1 MITRKGEVLEIQDKA
16 ESKDNGVASNK
27 DNFFLIFKFI
37 LLSYNTTEVLPPLAP
52 LLPVSHPYLS
62 PPPYSLPLPG
72 SQGISEIMY
81 AFVFSS
87 VFTNFLIPSMCVT
100 RGLSFYFLLLIGG
113 CVTVFYRLKIS
124 YNHKR

>member
-1 MITRKGEVLEIQDKA
+1 MITRKGQVLEIQDKA

-62 PPPYSLPLPG
+62 PPPYSLLLYFLQKRAGLPG
-72 SQGISEIMY
+72 KSAEVHTMIVFLNLGCLTQY
-81 AFVFSS
+81 DFFSS
-87 VFTNFLIPSMCVT
+87 PSTCQQ
-100 RGLSFYFLLLIGG
+100 
-113 CVTVFYRLKIS
+113 IS
-124 YNHKR
+124 